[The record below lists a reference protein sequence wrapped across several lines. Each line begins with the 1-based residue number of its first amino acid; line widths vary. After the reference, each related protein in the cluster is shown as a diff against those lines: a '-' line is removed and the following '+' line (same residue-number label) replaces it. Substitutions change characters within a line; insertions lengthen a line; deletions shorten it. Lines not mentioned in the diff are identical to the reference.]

1 MSKAEL
7 QDRTKRL
14 RFEFESRRS
23 FAVDDAGRAIA
34 NQLVRAD
41 ICWRKLSRACRAR
54 SRAEFAAKLGIVAE
68 EADETVYWLEL
79 FATEISSEKKLSS
92 AKEAN
97 ELPPSSHRARSPR
110 SNIKHQ
116 TSNIIIMN
124 IGFVGVG
131 RMGAN
136 MARRLKDRGFH
147 VTAVYDTNRAA
158 ATELASELGCAAAQD
173 LSEVT
178 AASDV
183 IFTVVTDDN
192 AMRQIFGGHG
202 DNLLVN
208 ARGKLFV
215 NCATISP
222 EVHVEIEKLANKAG
236 AQSLEA
242 CMASSITQAREGT
255 LYLMC
260 GGNEDAFRKAEP
272 ILKELAAQIRFVG
285 KAGEAA
291 KVKALVNM
299 VMNINTAGLAEGL
312 GLGAALGLD
321 LTMLREVFSQTG
333 ANSRVLETD
342 GEDMQNREHSCFFSA
357 AHAAKDSGIA
367 LELARNLG
375 LDLPLARA
383 TKEQYDRMIAEGLGD
398 LDKSGI
404 AELTF
409 KDRHKHSGDR
419 V

>member
-1 MSKAEL
+1 
-7 QDRTKRL
+7 
-14 RFEFESRRS
+14 
-23 FAVDDAGRAIA
+23 
-34 NQLVRAD
+34 
-41 ICWRKLSRACRAR
+41 
-54 SRAEFAAKLGIVAE
+54 
-68 EADETVYWLEL
+68 
-79 FATEISSEKKLSS
+79 
-92 AKEAN
+92 
-97 ELPPSSHRARSPR
+97 
-110 SNIKHQ
+110 
-116 TSNIIIMN
+116 MN

-136 MARRLKDRGFH
+136 MARRLKDRHLH
-147 VTAVYDTNRAA
+147 VTAVFDSNRQVATALAQEIGAA
-158 ATELASELGCAAAQD
+158 ACQD
-173 LSEVT
+173 LSQVT
-178 AASDV
+178 AESDV
-183 IFTVVTDDN
+183 IITVVSDDK
-192 AMRQIFGGHG
+192 AMREIFSKSG
-202 DNLLVN
+202 DNLLVI
-208 ARGKLFV
+208 ARGKLFI

-222 EVHVEIEKLANKAG
+222 QVHVDVEKLAAKVG
-236 AQSLEA
+236 AQTLEA
-242 CMASSITQAREGT
+242 CMASSITQAREGS

-260 GGNEDAFRKAEP
+260 GGSEEAFRKAEP
-272 ILKELAAQIRFVG
+272 ILKELASTVRFVG

-321 LTMLREVFSQTG
+321 LKMLREVFSQTG

-367 LELARNLG
+367 LDLARSLG

-383 TKEQYDRMIAEGLGD
+383 AKEQYDRMIAEGLGE
-398 LDKSGI
+398 LDKSGV